1 MSFYFPRKDLAEK
14 IAARLSPDPIL
25 GTPAGLFLAAPRRTG
40 KSTFLRRDLVPEL
53 ETRGHFTIYIDLW
66 ADKSRDP
73 AQSIAEALVQ
83 AIESL
88 ASRGE
93 RILDAL
99 PFRSVSIGGVSV
111 ALKAE
116 EGATATL
123 PDLLREISD
132 RAKRDIILIIDEAQ
146 DALNTDS
153 GSDAM
158 FALKAARDAL
168 NQRDEAPGLYLVFT
182 GSNRDK
188 LSDLVNKSDQAFYG
202 GTVTDFPPLG
212 RPYVEALVTA
222 LNPRLAAGNRLD
234 TDDVEAA
241 FTLVGNR
248 PELLQTVIRDHALDL
263 GELTAPD
270 LRKTVTERADAL
282 KALRW
287 ADHKALYDALTET
300 QQLVLRSIAETGGAF
315 SPYAEATQD
324 GFAKAL
330 GRPVTPSEIQKALG
344 ALRGLG
350 VIWHRAR
357 GLYAIEDR
365 DMREWLLTAL

>member
-248 PELLQTVIRDHALDL
+248 P
-263 GELTAPD
+263 
-270 LRKTVTERADAL
+270 
-282 KALRW
+282 
-287 ADHKALYDALTET
+287 
-300 QQLVLRSIAETGGAF
+300 
-315 SPYAEATQD
+315 
-324 GFAKAL
+324 
-330 GRPVTPSEIQKALG
+330 
-344 ALRGLG
+344 
-350 VIWHRAR
+350 
-357 GLYAIEDR
+357 
-365 DMREWLLTAL
+365 